1 MFDEA
6 SQQAL
11 MQEFFSENREAL
23 DRIERGLLQ
32 LEGAPES
39 RDLLNSVFRD
49 MHTVKGNCRMM
60 GFERLEELTHTAES
74 LLDVLRE
81 GRLVIDVLIGNQL
94 LSVLDT
100 VQRTLQVIEQSGSEG
115 DVDFSAL
122 IYQLERLRQGQ
133 QMGAYIAMGPET
145 PTTPTSA
152 ADSDSTP
159 EVSVRGAVPHGDAD
173 ATPRGEGDAAG
184 SKLDSIRLSIEKLD
198 ALMSQVG
205 ELGATFNQV
214 KYVAAR
220 HPAQLDQSLEHLGQQ
235 IQTLQG
241 EVLQYRLQPI
251 GRILDTYHRLVRDL
265 AVETKKKVVLDLVG
279 EETEVDRNVLISIKE
294 VLGHLIR
301 NAVDHGIEAP
311 EVRIANGKSPVG
323 RVRLSAEQRQGQI
336 YLEISDDGRG
346 IDVERVRV
354 KALERG
360 LITHEQA
367 SEMAEAD
374 LMRLI
379 MAPGF
384 STAEQV
390 SKISGRGTGMD
401 VVQASI
407 DKLGGSVAIFSR
419 LGEGSRFRL
428 RIPQTMAIVPVLLVM
443 ARGETY
449 AVPQVNI
456 VELVSY
462 HGPEIAQHV
471 EGKMRAPMVR
481 VRERLHPMVALREV
495 VSHPTQAAAW
505 ARSVERIQAEAA
517 LHIVVLQSEERFF
530 ALDVDD
536 IKEPS
541 NLVIKPVNRIF
552 ADIPILAGT
561 AVMPDG
567 SVSFLLNVPELIK

>member
-32 LEGAPES
+32 LETAPES

-74 LLDVLRE
+74 LLDVMRD
-81 GRLVIDVLIGNQL
+81 GRVVIDVLIGNQL

-100 VQRTLQVIEQSGSEG
+100 VRRTLEEIERSGSEG
-115 DVDFSAL
+115 EADFSAL
-122 IYQLERLRQGQ
+122 IQQLERLQQRQGANIS
-133 QMGAYIAMGPET
+133 MEHDEG
-145 PTTPTSA
+145 
-152 ADSDSTP
+152 DTP
-159 EVSVRGAVPHGDAD
+159 EVVRVSSPGALFDE
-173 ATPRGEGDAAG
+173 ATQRGEGDAATG
-184 SKLDSIRLSIEKLD
+184 KLDSIRLSIERLD
-198 ALMSQVG
+198 GLMSLVG

-214 KYVAAR
+214 KYALAR
-220 HPAQLDQSLEHLGQQ
+220 NASQLDQVLENLGQQ

-301 NAVDHGIEAP
+301 NAVDHGIETP
-311 EVRIANGKSPVG
+311 EDRVAHGKSPVG
-323 RVRLSAEQRQGQI
+323 RVRLLAEQKQGQI
-336 YLEISDDGRG
+336 YLEITDDGRG
-346 IDVERVRV
+346 IDVARVRL

-367 SEMAEAD
+367 GEMAEAE

-384 STAEQV
+384 STADHV

-401 VVQASI
+401 VVQAAI
-407 DKLGGSVAIFSR
+407 DKLGGSVAISSQI
-419 LGEGSRFRL
+419 GQGSRFRL
-428 RIPQTMAIVPVLLVM
+428 RIPQTMAIVPVLLVT
-443 ARGETY
+443 AAGETF

-462 HGPEIAQHV
+462 HGAEIAGHV

-481 VRERLHPMVALREV
+481 VRERLHPMVALREAV
-495 VSHPTQAAAW
+495 AHPSQATQRV
-505 ARSVERIQAEAA
+505 RSVEQILAEPA
-517 LHIVVLQSEERFF
+517 LHVVVLQSEERLF

-536 IKEPS
+536 IKEPA

-567 SVSFLLNVPELIK
+567 SVSFLLSVTELIK

>member
-32 LEGAPES
+32 LETAPES

-74 LLDVLRE
+74 LLDAMRD

-100 VQRTLQVIEQSGSEG
+100 VRRTLEEIERSGSEG
-115 DVDFSAL
+115 DADFSAS
-122 IYQLERLRQGQ
+122 IRQLERLQ
-133 QMGAYIAMGPET
+133 T
-145 PTTPTSA
+145 PL
-152 ADSDSTP
+152 
-159 EVSVRGAVPHGDAD
+159 GAVISMDHDEAD
-173 ATPRGEGDAAG
+173 EGEAGHAPTPGTPSDEPTGRGENDAATG
-184 SKLDSIRLSIEKLD
+184 KLDSIRLSIERLD
-198 ALMSQVG
+198 GLMSQVG

-214 KYVAAR
+214 KYALAR
-220 HPAQLDQSLEHLGQQ
+220 NVSQLDQVLENLGQQ

-265 AVETKKKVVLDLVG
+265 AVETRKKVLLDLVG

-301 NAVDHGIEAP
+301 NAVDHGIETP
-311 EVRIANGKSPVG
+311 EERVAQGKSPVG
-323 RVRLSAEQRQGQI
+323 RVRLLAEQKQGQI
-336 YLEISDDGRG
+336 YLEITDDGRG
-346 IDVERVRV
+346 IDVARVRF

-367 SEMAEAD
+367 GEMSEAE

-384 STAEQV
+384 STVEQV

-401 VVQASI
+401 VVQAAI
-407 DKLGGSVAIFSR
+407 DKLGGSVSISSQP
-419 LGEGSRFRL
+419 GVGSRFRL
-428 RIPQTMAIVPVLLVM
+428 RIPQTMAIVPVLLVT
-443 ARGETY
+443 AAGETY

-462 HGPEIAQHV
+462 HGAEIAGHV
-471 EGKMRAPMVR
+471 EGKMQAPMVR
-481 VRERLHPMVALREV
+481 VRERLHFMVALREAV
-495 VSHPTQAAAW
+495 AHPGQAAQR
-505 ARSVERIQAEAA
+505 ARSVEKILAEPV
-517 LHIVVLQSEERFF
+517 LHVVVLQSEERLF

-536 IKEPS
+536 IKEPA

-561 AVMPDG
+561 AVLPDG

>member
-32 LEGAPES
+32 LETAPES

-74 LLDVLRE
+74 LLDAMRD

-100 VQRTLQVIEQSGSEG
+100 VRRTLEEIERSGSEG
-115 DVDFSAL
+115 DADFSAS
-122 IYQLERLRQGQ
+122 IRQLERLQNRQGAVIS
-133 QMGAYIAMGPET
+133 MDHDEADGGEAGHAPTPGAPSDE
-145 PTTPTSA
+145 PT
-152 ADSDSTP
+152 
-159 EVSVRGAVPHGDAD
+159 G
-173 ATPRGEGDAAG
+173 RGENDAATG
-184 SKLDSIRLSIEKLD
+184 KLDSIRLSIERLD
-198 ALMSQVG
+198 GLMSQVG

-214 KYVAAR
+214 KYALAR
-220 HPAQLDQSLEHLGQQ
+220 NVSQLDQVLENLGQQ

-265 AVETKKKVVLDLVG
+265 AVETRKKVLLDLVG

-301 NAVDHGIEAP
+301 NAVDHGIEPP
-311 EVRIANGKSPVG
+311 EERVAHGKSPVG
-323 RVRLSAEQRQGQI
+323 RVRLLAEQKQGQI
-336 YLEISDDGRG
+336 YLEITDDGRG
-346 IDVERVRV
+346 IDVARVRF

-367 SEMAEAD
+367 GEMSEAE

-384 STAEQV
+384 STVEQV

-401 VVQASI
+401 VVQAAI
-407 DKLGGSVAIFSR
+407 DKLGGSVAISSHP
-419 LGEGSRFRL
+419 GVGSRFRL
-428 RIPQTMAIVPVLLVM
+428 RIPQTMAIVPVLLVT
-443 ARGETY
+443 AAGETY

-462 HGPEIAQHV
+462 HGSEIAGHV
-471 EGKMRAPMVR
+471 EGKMQAPMVR
-481 VRERLHPMVALREV
+481 VRERLHSMVALREAV
-495 VSHPTQAAAW
+495 AHPGQAAQR
-505 ARSVERIQAEAA
+505 ARSVEKILAEPA
-517 LHIVVLQSEERFF
+517 LHVVVLQSEERLF

-536 IKEPS
+536 IKEPA

-561 AVMPDG
+561 AVLPDG